1 MTGEVLGAAGLKG
14 DFMQM
19 SSFGSIQISIIPKVG
34 DPKTMEMV
42 MAAENRKEVIR
53 QDLQQGESVDQFV
66 RRMHSMLRGFMT
78 APVRGPEAEVLKTAE
93 PPVKSF
99 EEIKAALTS
108 NKPAG
113 PVRA

>member
-1 MTGEVLGAAGLKG
+1 
-14 DFMQM
+14 
-19 SSFGSIQISIIPKVG
+19 
-34 DPKTMEMV
+34 
-42 MAAENRKEVIR
+42 
-53 QDLQQGESVDQFV
+53 
-66 RRMHSMLRGFMT
+66 MHSMLRGFMT